1 MATGKGVKLAFAVDK
16 ETSVA
21 EIVKELNNVIN
32 QVRSQVD
39 AKISFGL
46 DSKQLVKDAE
56 KAVDTAIKE
65 ASKKAKQKKL
75 DIIEID
81 SVNSRFNS
89 IKKIVK
95 EYEGLGDKIEG
106 LDEAFAK
113 LTEQKKEFDE
123 SPTKDNAQAINK
135 QAAAINKLIR
145 GYSQL
150 EAAMKRAAAVA
161 DDEEEEESFLSVTK
175 SQSLSLDID
184 EAVRLAE
191 KYQDAAD
198 SATDLGGAVQR
209 LKGMRLANGEIY
221 SESQNKAIREA
232 IGLVQRYTRVQTN
245 SVKAVTDLERSNKN
259 LANTHLQLNNILS
272 QARTYYNSY
281 SDAIKSNSGLDSDWQ
296 QLMTK
301 LQSSENWD
309 SVTQARDSL
318 AALKRASYEAGVETQ
333 SLIGRLKELFGKH
346 LQTTLATTGIAML
359 TSALGNVYQNVV
371 KIDTAMTELKKVT
384 NETDAAYSR
393 FLDNASERA
402 AKLGTTLSQVIQ
414 ATSDFARLGY
424 SVSESESLADA
435 AIMYKN
441 VGDDVDSM
449 EQATKSIISTMQ
461 GFGIETSNVS
471 HIVDVFNEVA
481 NKYATSSGEIG
492 DGMQRSAAAMKAAGN
507 SLEESVA
514 IFTAGQTVTQDA
526 DVMGTALKTLA
537 MRIRSAKTELEAAD
551 LDTEGMAESVSKLRA
566 EIKSLTGVDLM
577 FDDDTFKSTYQQ
589 LKELSEVWDTLTDVS
604 QANVLELLFG
614 KRQANIGAAIL
625 ENFDIAEGALETA
638 LNSAGSAAKENEVFL
653 DSIQG
658 RLNILEATLQNLST
672 HILDDGLVKGGVSTL
687 NAAATVL
694 DKIVSTVGALPTLL
708 GGAGI
713 VKFIKDAGRPEVIGL
728 FNMLANAPVVT
739 RNELAA

>member
-1 MATGKGVKLAFAVDK
+1 MATGKGVKLAFTVDK
-16 ETSVA
+16 ETSAA
-21 EIVKELNNVIN
+21 EITKQLSDVIDR
-32 QVRSQVD
+32 VRSQVD
-39 AKISFGL
+39 AKISFEL
-46 DSKQLVKDAE
+46 DSQQLVKDAE

-75 DIIEID
+75 DVFEID
-81 SVNSRFNS
+81 VVNSEFNGT
-89 IKKIVK
+89 KKLVK
-95 EYEGLGDKIEG
+95 EYEGLGNKIEG
-106 LDEAFAK
+106 LDEAFAR

-123 SPTKDNAQAINK
+123 SPTKDNAQVIDK
-135 QAAAINKLIR
+135 QVAAINKLIR
-145 GYSQL
+145 GYSNL
-150 EAAMKRAAAVA
+150 EATIKRAAKVT
-161 DDEEEEESFLSVTK
+161 DDEEENFLSATK

-184 EAVRLAE
+184 EAIRLAE
-191 KYQDAAD
+191 RYQDAAD

-209 LKGMRLANGEIY
+209 LKGMRLADGDIY
-221 SESQNKAIREA
+221 SESQNSAIREA

-245 SVKAVTDLERSNKN
+245 SAKAITDLERSNKN

-281 SDAIKSNSGLDSDWQ
+281 GDAIKSNSGLDSEWQ
-296 QLMTK
+296 QLMSK

-309 SVTQARDSL
+309 SVTKARDSL

-333 SLIGRLKELFGKH
+333 SLIGRLTELFGKH

-359 TSALGNVYQNVV
+359 SSALGNVYQNVV
-371 KIDTAMTELKKVT
+371 EIDTAMTELKKVT

-441 VGDDVDSM
+441 VGDDVESM

-551 LDTEGMAESVSKLRA
+551 LDTEGMAESVSKLRK
-566 EIKSLTGVDLM
+566 EIKALTGVDLM
-577 FDDDTFKSTYQQ
+577 LDDDTFKSTYQQ
-589 LKELSEVWDTLTDVS
+589 LKEISEVWDTLSDVT

-672 HILDDGLVKGGVSTL
+672 HLLDDGLVKGAVSTL
-687 NAAATVL
+687 NTAATVL

-713 VKFIKDAGRPEVIGL
+713 AKFIKDAGRPKVTGL
-728 FNMLANAPVVT
+728 FNMPANAPVAT

>member
-1 MATGKGVKLAFAVDK
+1 MATGKGVKLAFTVDK

-21 EIVKELNNVIN
+21 EIKKALDDVIN

-46 DSKQLVKDAE
+46 DSQQLIKDAE

-75 DIIEID
+75 DVLQID
-81 SVNSRFNS
+81 TVNTKFNNV
-89 IKKIVK
+89 KKQV
-95 EYEGLGDKIEG
+95 EAYGSLENKIEG
-106 LDEAFAK
+106 LDEAFSK
-113 LTEQKKEFDE
+113 LTEQKKAFDE
-123 SPTKDNAQAINK
+123 NPTRDNAQVIDK
-135 QAAAINKLIR
+135 QITNIKTLTN
-145 GYSQL
+145 GYFQL
-150 EAAMKRAAAVA
+150 ETAKKRVAAVTG
-161 DDEEEEESFLSVTK
+161 DSDEKFLSADK
-175 SQSLSLDID
+175 SQSLSLKID
-184 EAVRLAE
+184 DAVRLAE
-191 KYQDAAD
+191 KFDDAAN
-198 SATDLGGAVQR
+198 SATDLGAAVQR
-209 LKGMRLANGEIY
+209 LKGMRLADGELY
-221 SESQNKAIREA
+221 SESQNKTIREA
-232 IGLVQRYTRVQTN
+232 IELTQQYTGVQKNNAKVVADQ
-245 SVKAVTDLERSNKN
+245 ERSNKN

-296 QLMTK
+296 QLMSK

-333 SLIGRLKELFGKH
+333 SLIGRLEELFGKH

-537 MRIRSAKTELEAAD
+537 MRIRSAKSELEAAD
-551 LDTEGMAESVSKLRA
+551 LDTEGMADSVSKLRA
-566 EIKSLTGVDLM
+566 EIKALTGVDLM
-577 FDDDTFKSTYQQ
+577 LDDDTFKSTYQQ
-589 LKELSEVWDTLTDVS
+589 LKEISEVWDTLTDVS

-672 HILDDGLVKGGVSTL
+672 HLLDDGLVKGAVSTL
-687 NAAATVL
+687 NTAATVL

-713 VKFIKDAGRPEVIGL
+713 VKFIKDAGRPEVIDL
-728 FNMLANAPVVT
+728 FNMPANAPVVT